1 MLLPF
6 LCEGAPQRL
15 ELSLEQHCRTF
26 TPSAGRTGPRFR
38 ASGRRRRWR
47 CHLGNYREK
56 TPVLLAMMRGLYCAF
71 CRRHIAQ
78 LGRARQKLIAVG
90 VEALAIVG
98 MRPERLRLYYQYH
111 PVGVP
116 IAADP
121 DLITHQAYGVPQP
134 PLTPEVLQAVASR
147 HVELARKLEIAA
159 PIRWRSSG
167 CSPNATDSNPS
178 PRSLSTVVIGLTAM
192 GASLPVN
199 SWSIGPAS
207 FAGSTSRVRERA
219 WPDWRGSRATT
230 SCSRPLE
237 H

>member
-1 MLLPF
+1 MRPRGWSFPLSSTAERAPLRPGEPAPNFVLP
-6 LCEGAPQRL
+6 
-15 ELSLEQHCRTF
+15 
-26 TPSAGRTGPRFR
+26 AGDGDGVI
-38 ASGRRRRWR
+38 A
-47 CHLGNYREK
+47 LGNYRGK

-78 LGRARQKLIAVG
+78 LGRARHKLTAVG

-134 PLTPEVLQAVASR
+134 PLTPDVLQAVASR

-159 PIRWRSSG
+159 TDQVEIKRVLAERDGFEPVAAELVDRRDWSDRYGGQLTGQFLVDRTGIIRWVNIEGAREG
-167 CSPNATDSNPS
+167 LAGLERFPS
-178 PRSLSTVVIGLTAM
+178 DDEFLEAARTL
-192 GASLPVN
+192 
-199 SWSIGPAS
+199 
-207 FAGSTSRVRERA
+207 AG
-219 WPDWRGSRATT
+219 
-230 SCSRPLE
+230 
-237 H
+237 